1 MKWLRNW
8 LQGSDPDLNRLLTRE
23 DAVITVERANGD
35 RIEITPLAAARQ
47 RQNNNGNQKPNH
59 RDNGNGRPNS
69 HQTHDNN
76 TQNLFRR

>member
-47 RQNNNGNQKPNH
+47 KTNDNRGQKPH
-59 RDNGNGRPNS
+59 HSDSGNGRPNGQQS
-69 HQTHDNN
+69 HDSNAT
-76 TQNLFRR
+76 NLFRR

>member
-47 RQNNNGNQKPNH
+47 RAGDNRGHKPH
-59 RDNGNGRPNS
+59 KDNGNGRPNS
-69 HQTHDNN
+69 HQNHDT
-76 TQNLFRR
+76 TQHLFRR

>member
-47 RQNNNGNQKPNH
+47 RQNDNRGQKPNH
-59 RDNGNGRPNS
+59 RDNGNGRPNGQQPDS
-69 HQTHDNN
+69 NA
-76 TQNLFRR
+76 

>member
-1 MKWLRNW
+1 MKWLRHW

-47 RQNNNGNQKPNH
+47 RASDSRSHKPH
-59 RDNGNGRPNS
+59 KDHGSGRPNG
-69 HQTHDNN
+69 HQNHDS
-76 TQNLFRR
+76 TQQLFRR